1 MSEHYPASEEIDYE
15 LAEIEEL
22 WNNPALL
29 QDAISRGILS
39 LRNVG
44 ASNQDAFDP
53 SVGRELYKP
62 SETPFSHFRKLGPED
77 SLQSLRVVRVEVY
90 SEDDDEVTT
99 KEYNPNDPTPL
110 FEAYR
115 RVLNDPNVPD
125 LQKKGLEGSL
135 NRFSN
140 WRSTSA
146 ISLHFDKALD
156 KTLSDNFL
164 NPSML
169 RSTVEYTMDEGGAKD
184 YSAQFK
190 MMYPEFYRKYQEV
203 FVAVNNHALIKMAA
217 EKNRE
222 YNPVTQQPFNSME
235 RAGFT
240 WNKLEEIA
248 KQSAVIAFQRTKEI
262 YAIETRYKKD
272 VEFVKT
278 ASARIEKD
286 LRSLQAGQSD
296 DVNFLKGFLKQ
307 SGMKFKVDREN
318 EDSRM
323 AVRRFAREYRE
334 FAGKR
339 LDDLE
344 HNRGLQVVLAIAV
357 ARMRG
362 NETVGTKDLAEAAK
376 RIQEARKNPGTFTSA
391 RRMIDSITGNN
402 QEMSG
407 ELMMMLDRRRTF
419 ARTYDRVAK
428 FGQTAARVSAG
439 DKRITKAHA
448 EEGKRFAATTF
459 LRSMIKQESIAKS
472 LSWEF
477 KRKGF
482 SAEVLRTNARSTGS
496 ERLLNHLR
504 KEMTRDEAQRRE
516 KEAQA
521 LRSDAPAVLQD
532 SLGNERE
539 RDQRPDPDP
548 SPNRDPRPRR

>member
-1 MSEHYPASEEIDYE
+1 MAEHYPASDDIDLD

-22 WNNPALL
+22 WKNEALL
-29 QDAISRGILS
+29 QDAIDRGILS
-39 LRNVG
+39 LKKTK
-44 ASNQDAFDP
+44 AANQNTFDP
-53 SVGRELYKP
+53 SIGRELYKP

-99 KEYNPNDPTPL
+99 REFNPNDPTPL

-115 RVLNDPNVPD
+115 RVLNDPDVPV

-135 NRFSN
+135 TRFSN
-140 WRSTSA
+140 WRTTSA
-146 ISLHFDKALD
+146 ISLHFDAAMRTVLKQ
-156 KTLSDNFL
+156 NFL
-164 NPSML
+164 EPSTVK
-169 RSTVEYTMDEGGAKD
+169 STVEYKMDEKVSED
-184 YSAQFK
+184 YSVQFK
-190 MMYPEFYRKYQEV
+190 MMYPGFYRKYQEV

-222 YNPVTQQPFNSME
+222 YNPITQQPFTSME
-235 RAGFT
+235 RAGVT

-248 KQSAVIAFQRTKEI
+248 LQSAAIAFQRTKEI
-262 YAIETRYKKD
+262 YAVETRYKKD
-272 VEFVKT
+272 VAFVKT
-278 ASARIEKD
+278 ATTRIEND
-286 LRSLQAGQSD
+286 LKSLQAGQAD

-318 EDSRM
+318 EDSKM

-402 QEMSG
+402 QELSG
-407 ELMMMLDRRRTF
+407 QLMMMLDRRRTF

-504 KEMTRDEAQRRE
+504 KEMSRDEAQRRE

-548 SPNRDPRPRR
+548 SPTRDPRPRR